1 MNVRRLWRVGGSLLV
16 VAFLVQGTINWVS
29 QLAHEEYT
37 EQEVVPASGITEV
50 EIRNHAGQVE
60 VTSAPPGTEEIT
72 VTAEI
77 SDGLQRTRRS
87 REVVDGRLELDAS
100 CPLISDFCSVRYEVE
115 MPADIDLTVR
125 TLDGQVAVRGLDGRV
140 EALSRGRIDAREL
153 SGTVRLH
160 SQQSRVEAHSLTSE
174 DVEVVAVG
182 RAYVELL
189 EPPRRVSARGGTFG
203 TVEVVVPDD
212 GGTYRLDVS
221 ALLGNTETGTV
232 RHDPD
237 SDRVIE
243 ARGNLGVV
251 VRHP

>member
-1 MNVRRLWRVGGSLLV
+1 MNVRRLWRVGGSLLAL
-16 VAFLVQGTINWVS
+16 AFLVQGTINWVS

-37 EQEVVPASGITEV
+37 EHEVVPASGVTEV
-50 EIRNHAGQVE
+50 EIRNHAGRVD
-60 VTSAPPGTEEIT
+60 VTAAPPGTEEIT

-87 REVVDGRLELDAS
+87 REVVDGRLDLNAS

-115 MPADIDLTVR
+115 MPADINLTVH
-125 TLDGQVAVRGLDGRV
+125 TLGGQITVRGLDGTV
-140 EALSRGRIDAREL
+140 EALSRGRIEAREL

-160 SQQSRVEAHSLTSE
+160 SQHSRVEAHSLTAE
-174 DVEVVAVG
+174 DVEVIAVG
-182 RAYVELL
+182 RTYVELL
-189 EPPRRVSARGGTFG
+189 EPPDQVIARGGFG

-221 ALLGNTETGTV
+221 ALLGNAETGTV

-243 ARGNLGVV
+243 AHGNFGVII
-251 VRHP
+251 RHP